1 MILQNFNGKTNN
13 LVWPDSH
20 QSRQ

>member
-1 MILQNFNGKTNN
+1 MILQNFNGKTSN